1 VAAPAPPPEP
11 AVAFADAPLAPSPP
25 KAEGLACAPARA
37 GPAPRPSRLSATLAL
52 RPPMPRLALAPPPAP
67 RSEPPD
73 ARGAAAPAA
82 APAAAEAPPPAASAP
97 VTAAVPAA
105 GARPHAPASAGAA
118 RALSGVG
125 RTGPRHAN
133 PTWPS
138 RDAPPPAP
146 QPGPSPRAAPAPA
159 PASPPA
165 TAEPSKA
172 PGLARAPAAAPLP
185 RAALETPVPPLAPL
199 RVRAD
204 PPERVLPAPDAS
216 PTPPAQPTRAE
227 APARPVVPREQP
239 AEPTRG
245 RPADTRARPLEAGP
259 ASEAV
264 ARRLLGPLPVPVF
277 SPRRTEPAPP
287 SADLPIWQETPA
299 PRPGPAR
306 ATWTPGRPLDLRLI
320 LKRVLKL
327 GALGTLGFVLTL
339 AGLIVLYRWVNP
351 PTSMLML
358 GQRLG
363 GNSISQQWVSL
374 EHIASNLQLAVIAS
388 EDGRFCHHHGVD
400 WEELESAIDQSVDG
414 AARGG
419 STIAMQTVKNLFLW
433 PAKSYLRK
441 AMEIPLAYA
450 VAAIWSKRRLLEIYL
465 NIAEWG
471 PGVFG
476 AEAAARYHFRKPAS
490 LLSAREAALLA
501 VSLPNPFERR
511 AGAPGPGTQ
520 RLAANLMLR
529 MRTAPGMARCVR
541 AGSGP

>member
-1 VAAPAPPPEP
+1 VAAPTPPAEPVAAAADAAPAPPE
-11 AVAFADAPLAPSPP
+11 AQGSAP
-25 KAEGLACAPARA
+25 APARPS
-37 GPAPRPSRLSATLAL
+37 PALWPPRVSAALAL
-52 RPPMPRLALAPPPAP
+52 SPPTPRLALAPPAP
-67 RSEPPD
+67 RAEHAN
-73 ARGAAAPAA
+73 ARGAPTPATA
-82 APAAAEAPPPAASAP
+82 HAAAEAHRAPASTP
-97 VTAAVPAA
+97 VTTAEVPAA
-105 GARPHAPASAGAA
+105 AARDAAAAKPQALADAGAA
-118 RALSGVG
+118 RSGEPQPLARGSGVG
-125 RTGPRHAN
+125 RPGPRYAN

-138 RDAPPPAP
+138 A
-146 QPGPSPRAAPAPA
+146 
-159 PASPPA
+159 
-165 TAEPSKA
+165 
-172 PGLARAPAAAPLP
+172 
-185 RAALETPVPPLAPL
+185 
-199 RVRAD
+199 
-204 PPERVLPAPDAS
+204 
-216 PTPPAQPTRAE
+216 TRAE
-227 APARPVVPREQP
+227 AHAPPLARREQP
-239 AEPTRG
+239 AEPTPG
-245 RPADTRARPLEAGP
+245 RAADTRARPVEASP
-259 ASEAV
+259 ARGAAAE
-264 ARRLLGPLPVPVF
+264 RLRGPLPVPLF
-277 SPRRTEPAPP
+277 PPRRVDEPAAPA
-287 SADLPIWQETPA
+287 ADLPIWQETPP
-299 PRPGPAR
+299 PRPGPPAVTR
-306 ATWTPGRPLDLRLI
+306 TPAAGRPRDLHLVLGRI
-320 LKRVLKL
+320 LKLSAL
-327 GALGTLGFVLTL
+327 GALGFVLLL

-363 GNSISQQWVSL
+363 GTSITQHWVSL

-388 EDGRFCHHHGVD
+388 EDGRFCRHHGVD

-414 AARGG
+414 VARGG

-450 VAAIWSKRRLLEIYL
+450 VDTTWSKRRLLEIYL

-541 AGSGP
+541 SGSGL